1 MNYLIS
7 KRDQLEGTI
16 TRCDGWIKPLC
27 LIATLALVG
36 CGSGVAPKSASSV
49 TSATGPTSP
58 TAPLTVTL
66 AIRSSTLPTATINQ
80 PYSAAISVTGG
91 TAPYTCSV
99 QAGTLPQGLQLSGCA
114 IKGTPEAATKFTGRI
129 AVSDASEPVQQA
141 TAQVTLPLQSVLS
154 MDSTSLP
161 TPTVNTAYTAQ
172 VKILGAI
179 GSVVCQI
186 AAGAIPAGLI
196 FDPNTCAFSGT
207 PTAAGSASFTLAAT
221 DDNADS
227 LQAPVVLKVRATP
240 LKVLTASLPNPVKD
254 AAYSQTIQISGGV
267 APYHFTLASGNLAK
281 GLNLSQDGVIAG
293 TPTDAGATSF
303 TLQVTDSEDAVQTIQ
318 PSFLSL
324 VTYPLTPASGQ
335 LAGSYAFMMQ
345 SIDKSATDNTL
356 YRSAM
361 VGSFTADG
369 NGLITDGE
377 LDANHHTTS
386 NASGSILASSF
397 LGTYTIGAKRQGL
410 VTISTFNTDGTIA
423 ATNTYTIEGSAS
435 TGTSEGST
443 STASLPADGEA
454 GSMILQDRTTL
465 AQGMTGS
472 FALGLQGE
480 TPCQVNCTA
489 GTLSGTV
496 AQVGQFVGEANGA
509 ISSGV
514 GDAMIAS
521 TNIPQA
527 NLSGKYGKADLNG
540 RVELTL
546 ALAGAPADT
555 YPTKYA
561 AYMLNAQQA
570 FILSEAD
577 HSSHILLAGSA
588 QRQSE
593 GGFSDAA
600 LSGALLG
607 YVTSAADA
615 SALKVSPHVVAGS
628 SVSTILRVAASGD
641 GRCTVTNTDNG
652 GLETLLKK
660 ATSAGTDA
668 SVISAVRTAAQSTGQ
683 ASCQVSANGRGVLDL
698 PLTSTTS
705 KTRTIYLTAANR
717 GYFLDTSYAALGK
730 FEPQMTETTSIA
742 AFDGSYLVG
751 ALSVTANTAAGNLGT
766 ITADG
771 TGVATVI
778 TNIPTSASTAAP
790 ATPRSLNYTVTDA
803 TTGRFA
809 FLPGSM
815 TFYQASPNRFI
826 ALNTD
831 PTMDSPPLMAINR

>member
-7 KRDQLEGTI
+7 KRDQFEGTI
-16 TRCDGWIKPLC
+16 TRRDGWLKPLC

-36 CGSGVAPKSASSV
+36 CGSGIAPKSASTA

-58 TAPLTVTL
+58 TAPLAITL
-66 AIRSSTLPTATINQ
+66 AIRSSTLPTATINE
-80 PYSAAISVTGG
+80 PYSAAIAVTGG
-91 TAPYTCSV
+91 TAPYICSV
-99 QAGTLPQGLQLSGCA
+99 QTGTLPKGLQLNGCA
-114 IKGTPEAATKFTGRI
+114 IKGTPEAATKFAGTI
-129 AVSDASEPVQQA
+129 AVSDASAPVQQA

-161 TPTVNTAYTAQ
+161 TPTVNKAYTAQ

-186 AAGAIPAGLI
+186 AAGAIPAGLS
-196 FDPNTCAFSGT
+196 FDPNTCSFSGT
-207 PTAAGSASFTLAAT
+207 PTVAGSASFTLAAT

-254 AAYSQTIQISGGV
+254 AAYSQAIQISGGV
-267 APYHFTLASGNLAK
+267 APYHFSLASGNLAK

-345 SIDKSATDNTL
+345 SIDKSAADNAL
-356 YRSAM
+356 YRSATI
-361 VGSFTADG
+361 GSFTADG

-377 LDANHHTTS
+377 LDANHHTTT
-386 NASGSILASSF
+386 NTSGSILASSF
-397 LGTYTIGAKRQGL
+397 LGTYMIGARRQGL
-410 VTISTFNTDGTIA
+410 ITISTFNTDGTIA

-435 TGTSEGST
+435 TGT

-480 TPCQVNCTA
+480 TPCQVNCAA

-496 AQVGQFVGEANGA
+496 AQVGQFVGEPNGS

-527 NLSGKYGKADLNG
+527 NLTGKYGKADLND

-607 YVTSAADA
+607 YVTSAAYA
-615 SALKVSPHVVAGS
+615 SALKVSPQVVAGS
-628 SVSTILRVAASGD
+628 SVSTILRVAAGGD
-641 GRCTVTNTDNG
+641 GRCAVTNTDNG

-660 ATSAGTDA
+660 ASSAGTDA
-668 SVISAVRTAAQSTGQ
+668 SVINSIRAAAQSTGQ

-698 PLTSTTS
+698 PLTSTAS
-705 KTRTIYLTAANR
+705 KTRTMYLTAANR

-742 AFDGSYLVG
+742 AFEGSYLVG
-751 ALSVTANTAAGNLGT
+751 ALSVTANTAAANLGM
-766 ITADG
+766 IMADG

-778 TNIPTSASTAAP
+778 STIPTGASTAAS

>member
-1 MNYLIS
+1 MNYLLN
-7 KRDQLEGTI
+7 KRNQFEGTI
-16 TRCDGWIKPLC
+16 TKCDGWIKPLC
-27 LIATLALVG
+27 LIATLALTG
-36 CGSGVAPKSASSV
+36 CGSGIAPKSASTA
-49 TSATGPTSP
+49 TSPTDPTSP
-58 TAPLTVTL
+58 TAPQVVAL
-66 AIRSSTLPTATINQ
+66 AIRSSALPTATINQ

-99 QAGTLPQGLQLSGCA
+99 QSGTLPVGLQLNGCA
-114 IKGTPEAATKFTGRI
+114 IKGTPESAAKFTGTI
-129 AVSDASEPVQQA
+129 AVSDASTPAQQA
-141 TAQVTLPLQSVLS
+141 TGQFTLPLQSVLS
-154 MDSTSLP
+154 MDSTPLP

-172 VKILGAI
+172 VKFLGAI

-186 AAGAIPAGLI
+186 AAGTIPTGLS
-196 FDPNTCAFSGT
+196 FNPSTCAFSGT
-207 PTAAGSASFTLAAT
+207 PTTAGNSSFTIAAT
-221 DDNADS
+221 DVNADT
-227 LQAPVVLKVRATP
+227 LQAPVVLKVKATP
-240 LKVLTASLPNPVKD
+240 LKVLTASLPNPVKGV
-254 AAYSQTIQISGGV
+254 AYSQSIQMSGGV
-267 APYHFTLASGNLAK
+267 APYLFALASGNLAK
-281 GLNLSQDGVIAG
+281 GLTLSTTGVISG

-303 TLQVTDSEDAVQTIQ
+303 TLQVTDSEDAVQSIQ

-324 VTYPLTPASGQ
+324 VTYPVTPASGQ

-345 SIDKSATDNTL
+345 SIDKSTTDSTL
-356 YRSAM
+356 YRSAT

-377 LDANHHTTS
+377 LDANHHTTT
-386 NASGSILASSF
+386 NTSGSILASSF
-397 LGTYTIGAKRQGL
+397 LGTYTVGAKRQGL
-410 VTISTFNTDGTIA
+410 ITISTFNTDGTIA
-423 ATNTYTIEGSAS
+423 ATNTYAIEGSAA
-435 TGTSEGST
+435 TET
-443 STASLPADGEA
+443 STAALPADGEA

-465 AQGMTGS
+465 AQGLTGS

-480 TPCQVNCTA
+480 TPCQANCAA

-496 AQVGQFVGEANGA
+496 AQVGQFVGEASGV
-509 ISSGV
+509 ISSGM

-555 YPTKYA
+555 YPTHYA

-588 QRQSE
+588 QRQSD
-593 GGFSDAA
+593 GGFTDAA

-607 YVTSAADA
+607 YVTSAADS
-615 SALKVSPHVVAGS
+615 SALKVSPQVVAGS

-641 GRCTVTNTDNG
+641 GRCAVTNTDTG

-660 ATSAGTDA
+660 ATAAGTDA
-668 SVISAVRTAAQSTGQ
+668 SVISSVRTAAQSTGQ
-683 ASCQVSANGRGVLDL
+683 ASCQVSANGRGTLNL
-698 PLTSTTS
+698 PVTSTTS
-705 KTRTIYLTAANR
+705 KTRTMYLTAANR

-742 AFDGSYLVG
+742 AFDGSYLMG
-751 ALSVTANTAAGNLGT
+751 ALSVTANTSAGNLGT

-771 TGVATVI
+771 TGIATV
-778 TNIPTSASTAAP
+778 TSNVPTSASTVSPAA
-790 ATPRSLNYTVTDA
+790 PRSLTYTVTDA
-803 TTGRFA
+803 TTGRFT
-809 FLPGSM
+809 FLPGST
-815 TFYQASPNRFI
+815 TFYQASTGRFI

-831 PTMDSPPLMAINR
+831 PTIDSPPLMAINR

>member
-16 TRCDGWIKPLC
+16 TRRDGWIKPLS

-36 CGSGVAPKSASSV
+36 CGSGMAPKSASTA
-49 TSATGPTSP
+49 TSPIGPTP
-58 TAPLTVTL
+58 AAPQVVALT
-66 AIRSSTLPTATINQ
+66 IRSSALPTATINQ

-91 TAPYTCSV
+91 TAPYSCSV
-99 QAGTLPQGLQLSGCA
+99 QSGSLPAGLQLSGCA
-114 IKGTPEAATKFTGRI
+114 IKGTPEAATKFVGTI
-129 AVSDASEPVQQA
+129 VASDASTPVQQA
-141 TAQVTLPLQSVLS
+141 TGQFSLPLQSILS
-154 MDSTSLP
+154 MDSAPLP

-186 AAGAIPAGLI
+186 AAGALPAGLS
-196 FDPNTCAFSGT
+196 FDPNTCSFSGT
-207 PTAAGSASFTLAAT
+207 PTVAGSASFTLAAT

-227 LQAPVVLKVRATP
+227 LQAAVVLKVRATP

-254 AAYSQTIQISGGV
+254 AAYSQAIQISGGV

-281 GLNLSQDGVIAG
+281 GLNLSPDGVIAG
-293 TPTDAGATSF
+293 TPTDPGATSF

-345 SIDKSATDNTL
+345 SIDKSATDSAL
-356 YRSAM
+356 YRGAT

-377 LDANHHTTS
+377 LDSNHHTDTS
-386 NASGSILASSF
+386 TNTSGSIIASSF

-410 VTISTFNTDGTIA
+410 ITISTFKTDGTIA

-435 TGTSEGST
+435 TGTS
-443 STASLPADGEA
+443 TASLPADGEA
-454 GSMILQDRTTL
+454 GSMLLQDRTTL
-465 AQGMTGS
+465 AQGLTGS

-480 TPCQVNCTA
+480 TPCQANCAA

-496 AQVGQFVGEANGA
+496 AQVGQFVG
-509 ISSGV
+509 
-514 GDAMIAS
+514 DAMIAS

-527 NLSGKYGKADLNG
+527 NLTGKYGKADLNG

-546 ALAGAPADT
+546 SLAGAPADT

-641 GRCTVTNTDNG
+641 GRCAVTNTDNG

-668 SVISAVRTAAQSTGQ
+668 SVINSVRAAAQSTGQ
-683 ASCQVSANGRGVLDL
+683 ASCQISANGRGVLDL
-698 PLTSTTS
+698 PLTSTAS

-751 ALSVTANTAAGNLGT
+751 ALSVTANTAAANLGM

-771 TGVATVI
+771 TGVATVL
-778 TNIPTSASTAAP
+778 TNIPTSASTGAP